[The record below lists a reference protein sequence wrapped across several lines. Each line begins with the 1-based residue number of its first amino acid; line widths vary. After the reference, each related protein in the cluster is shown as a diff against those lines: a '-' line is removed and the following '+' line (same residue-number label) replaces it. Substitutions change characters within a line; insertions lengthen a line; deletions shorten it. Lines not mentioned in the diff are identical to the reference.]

1 MHNINKSICTCISKI
16 YKITKLSIY
25 VEEVR
30 DFLKQIGE
38 LNDRMKMI
46 EEDIGVQTETVK
58 GLYLKLS
65 SSMKQSQNYLL
76 TGVQTAPISKSYL
89 VTFRG
94 IEVLGEETI
103 PIPMFI
109 DNVIRFANYPKRKIE
124 VLKELAIHLEGL
136 GNMVEEDGQI
146 RR

>member
-1 MHNINKSICTCISKI
+1 
-16 YKITKLSIY
+16 
-25 VEEVR
+25 VEEELR
-30 DFLKQIGE
+30 DLLKQIGE
-38 LNDRMKMI
+38 LNDKIKII
-46 EEDIGVQTETVK
+46 EEEIEVQTETIK
-58 GLYLKLS
+58 DLYLRLS
-65 SSMKQSQNYLL
+65 LSLKQSQNYLL
-76 TGVQTAPISKSYL
+76 TGIQTAPNSKSYL

-109 DNVIRFANYPKRKIE
+109 DNVMRFANYPKRKIE

-136 GNMVEEDGQI
+136 RNMVEEEGRI